1 MVFLLREAGRAHR
14 VLHRDRVDI
23 AQRQER
29 AALRNMLMNIFAGFD
44 IFARVYGGV
53 QAGGAVHAFIEGE
66 LKPLQHLHFEGVVRV
81 CPEHTGSLSVI
92 VPRNVGAPSSQLDR
106 LQLYG
111 MSLDTRLS
119 CSQILICLGAS
130 GVQRPK

>member
-92 VPRNVGAPSSQLDR
+92 VPRDAGAPSSQLDR

-111 MSLDTRLS
+111 MSLD
-119 CSQILICLGAS
+119 ICLSRCQTIAGLGCS
-130 GVQRPK
+130 GMG